1 VVKKIIL
8 IIWLCGSAAI
18 VFAVEDI
25 TVSGLIGTRAII
37 QINGKSHVLPV
48 GESSPEG
55 VKVVAID
62 HHKRRVTLD
71 IGGEEKIYPLDLSGK
86 HGNNSIRV
94 APDKN
99 GMYRASG
106 KINQVPAQFVVD
118 TGATLVSMNKKVA
131 DKISVDYKKSPH
143 KAMSETASGKVQ
155 VYLVM
160 LDEVEVDGL
169 RLKNIPAA
177 VHDSEYPSVVLLGMS
192 FLKHLD
198 IRRDG
203 NILHLIRR

>member
-1 VVKKIIL
+1 MRKIIF
-8 IIWLCGSAAI
+8 IIWLCSSAAH
-18 VFAVEDI
+18 VLAVEDI
-25 TVSGLIGTRAII
+25 TVTGLIGTKVII
-37 QINGKSHVLPV
+37 QINGKSHIIPE

-55 VKVVAID
+55 VRVVAID
-62 HHKRRVTLD
+62 HNMRRVTLD
-71 IGGEEKIYPLDLSGK
+71 VKGEVKIYPLDLSGK
-86 HGNNSIRV
+86 LGTNSIRV

-99 GMYRASG
+99 GIYRASG

-131 DKISVDYKKSPH
+131 GKIGVDYKKSPH
-143 KAMSETASGKVQ
+143 KAISETASGKVQ

-177 VHDSEYPSVVLLGMS
+177 VHDSDYPSVVLLGMS

-203 NILHLIRR
+203 NVLHLNRR

>member
-8 IIWLCGSAAI
+8 IIWLCSSGTI

-25 TVSGLIGTRAII
+25 TVTGLIGTKAII
-37 QINGKSHVLPV
+37 QINGKSHVIAE
-48 GESSPEG
+48 GESSHEG
-55 VKVVAID
+55 VRVVAID
-62 HHKRRVTLD
+62 HSMRRVTLD
-71 IGGEEKIYPLDLSGK
+71 VNGEEKTYPLDLSGK
-86 HGNNSIRV
+86 LGNNSIRV

-106 KINQVPAQFVVD
+106 KINQVSAQFVID

-131 DKISVDYKKSPH
+131 GKIGVDYKKSPH
-143 KAMSETASGKVQ
+143 KAISETASGKVQ
-155 VYLVM
+155 VYLVI
-160 LDEVEVDGL
+160 LDEVEVNGL

-177 VHDSEYPSVVLLGMS
+177 VHDSDYPSVVLLGMS

-203 NILHLIRR
+203 NVLHLNRR